1 MKYLFMF
8 IIGTIFGSFYNVVGY
23 RIPNGESIVFP
34 PSHCPKCNH
43 KLKPLELI
51 PLLSYIFQKGKCT
64 KCHESIGI
72 FYPLFELITGLLF
85 CFSLKVYGMTSNL
98 IIILSFIS
106 MLLIITISD
115 INYLIIPDIILLFF
129 SVLMLLEIVFCKGIN
144 EVIFALTN
152 GLISFFIMYIIK
164 KFGDFVFKK
173 ESMGGGDIKL
183 MFLIGMIL
191 TYKNA
196 LLSIFLG
203 SLIGLPISL
212 YTIKNNNDHVLP
224 FGPLLASGAI
234 IITLTQINL
243 DTILNIIQLRI
254 I

>member
-183 MFLIGMIL
+183 MF
-191 TYKNA
+191 
-196 LLSIFLG
+196 
-203 SLIGLPISL
+203 
-212 YTIKNNNDHVLP
+212 
-224 FGPLLASGAI
+224 
-234 IITLTQINL
+234 
-243 DTILNIIQLRI
+243 
-254 I
+254 